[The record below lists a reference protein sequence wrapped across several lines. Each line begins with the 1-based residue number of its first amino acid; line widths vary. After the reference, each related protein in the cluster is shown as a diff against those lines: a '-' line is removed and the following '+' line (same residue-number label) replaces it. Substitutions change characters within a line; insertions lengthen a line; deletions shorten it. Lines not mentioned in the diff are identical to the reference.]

1 MIILIELCD
10 MTYKELFDSV
20 SFEEIVPYIKKYY
33 DYLSDSYVVFF
44 LRDNYPAIVYC
55 YPLKCTKKMNS
66 CIIPTKSAPLFG
78 LTRLIDWVDSFYR
91 LS

>member
-1 MIILIELCD
+1 VIIMIELCD

-44 LRDNYPAIVYC
+44 FCAITILQLFIV
-55 YPLKCTKKMNS
+55 
-66 CIIPTKSAPLFG
+66 IP
-78 LTRLIDWVDSFYR
+78 
-91 LS
+91 